1 MNMDYSAMWSVVDA
15 HRRCADEL
23 EQTLRELTGDR
34 PVPVAQTA
42 VPDKVAVYSQL
53 VDALLGSRDE
63 LYALA
68 DREGHTVR
76 RRDSTR
82 CRVFAGR
89 CDYAVQELQKLG
101 EL

>member
-34 PVPVAQTA
+34 PVPVG
-42 VPDKVAVYSQL
+42 PDKIDLYSEI
-53 VDALLGSRDE
+53 VDALWQARDAFN
-63 LYALA
+63 ALA
-68 DREGHTVR
+68 DREGHTIR
-76 RRDSTR
+76 HLDSSR

-89 CDYAVQELQKLG
+89 CNRAIHELQKLG

>member
-34 PVPVAQTA
+34 PVPEG
-42 VPDKVAVYSQL
+42 PDKVELYSQIT
-53 VDALLGSRDE
+53 DALLGLD
-63 LYALA
+63 ALMA
-68 DREGHTVR
+68 DREGHTLR
-76 RRDSTR
+76 RQDAAR
-82 CRVFAGR
+82 CRVFVGR
-89 CDYAVQELQKLG
+89 CSRAVQELQKLG